1 MSKSMKTTCCICSLK
16 LEETYLFPLILLK
29 NEAYELI
36 KLEHQHVEKKDFICF
51 KDMDHYKLA
60 SIKKMLPEIK
70 PSEELVINSF
80 KHQKIVAK
88 NINHT
93 YHEKRTL
100 GERLAD
106 QVAEFGGSW
115 SFIISF
121 ALFIMVWII
130 INSYKMLVNPLDPFP
145 YILLNL
151 ILSCLAA
158 LQAPIIMMS
167 QNRQE
172 AKDRLRATH
181 DYEVNLKAELE
192 IRMLSSKLDHYIQV
206 SWEQLKR
213 LEEEQLSLK
222 EKNRP

>member
-1 MSKSMKTTCCICSLK
+1 METKCCICSLK

-36 KLEHQHVEKKDFICF
+36 KLDHQHVEKKDFICF

-70 PSEELVINSF
+70 LSEELVINSF

-88 NINHT
+88 NLNYT
-93 YHEKRTL
+93 YHKRRTF

-130 INSYKMLVNPLDPFP
+130 INSHKLLANPLDPFP

-158 LQAPIIMMS
+158 LQAPVIMMS

-192 IRMLSSKLDHYIQV
+192 IRMLSSKLDDYIQV

-213 LEEEQLSLK
+213 LEEQQLKLK
-222 EKNRP
+222 EN